1 MALGFS
7 RDISAAARERAVNR
21 PSLGCTRSRCCSRLL
36 SVKRVSSLLPEAKQS
51 IPRWEADVTVQQVTS
66 HFISCCILLSHDTS
80 LPLLFQEFVIGSNTW
95 EEENSNN
102 HEEKAGERIGMVK
115 SKSNVFPY
123 RLNNQ
128 PRHSWSNETGQR
140 HDRDQNTQDN
150 PTMCLLHRRG
160 DG

>member
-1 MALGFS
+1 
-7 RDISAAARERAVNR
+7 
-21 PSLGCTRSRCCSRLL
+21 
-36 SVKRVSSLLPEAKQS
+36 VKRVSSLLPEAKQS
-51 IPRWEADVTVQQVTS
+51 IPRWEADFTVQQVTS

-128 PRHSWSNETGQR
+128 PVIHGAMRPGSVTTATKIPRTTPRCVCSIVEVMVTNVGMATAKRARVNKSAHPTAEGTLSARYTQR
-140 HDRDQNTQDN
+140 
-150 PTMCLLHRRG
+150 
-160 DG
+160 